1 MHKMGGQIAQMNDNI
16 KNMNGSMA
24 QMSNDMSIMNGS
36 MSGMRYDIN
45 KFTKPENIMMPWL
58 R

>member
-1 MHKMGGQIAQMNDNI
+1 MNTNI
-16 KNMNGSMA
+16 KNMNNSMA
-24 QMSNDMSIMNGS
+24 DMSDNVSVMNNS

-45 KFTKPENIMMPWL
+45 KFTKPENVMMPWM